1 MNFSSPELLALSRL
15 SASER
20 RQAYRINTISK
31 CKSLLEPHLAALP
44 TRYVEALEA
53 WLKGGSNAGSKRA
66 VVHWYSALYPERLRS
81 IHNPPLVL
89 FVAGNLDY
97 LAAPQIAIV
106 GSRAASHEGLLE
118 ASYFAEHLTRAG
130 LMVSSGLAK
139 GIDHH
144 AHLGALKAGPTLAVL
159 GTGPDVVFPK
169 QHQQLQQ
176 KIEQAGLL
184 VTEFVPGIVA
194 HRDHFTRRNRI
205 LSGLSLG
212 VLVIEAKLRS
222 GSLITARLAL
232 EQNRSLLA
240 LPGSIWNQH
249 RSGNLQLLQQGA
261 ALVVQVDDVLNELN
275 LNRAAPYSHDDGDSG
290 FSSTIENNCERSLAN
305 PQLLANV
312 GYEATSI
319 NTIVA
324 RSGLPV
330 AVVSEQ
336 LVLLELEGRVASV
349 TGGYIRVGRR

>member
-1 MNFSSPELLALSRL
+1 MQFSLAELLALSRL
-15 SASER
+15 SATDR
-20 RQAYRINTISK
+20 RQVYRLNTIAK
-31 CKSLLEPHLAALP
+31 CRGLLQPYLASLPS
-44 TRYVEALEA
+44 RYVDNLEG
-53 WLKGGSNAGSKRA
+53 WLNSGSSAGPQRA
-66 VVHWYSALYPERLRS
+66 VVHWFSPLYPERLRL
-81 IHNPPLVL
+81 IHDAPLVL
-89 FVAGNLDY
+89 FVAGNLEY
-97 LAAPQIAIV
+97 LSAPQVAIV
-106 GSRAASHEGLLE
+106 GSRAASHEGVAE
-118 ASYFAEHLTRAG
+118 AAYFAEHFTRAG
-130 LMVSSGLAK
+130 LLVSSGLAK

-159 GTGPDVVFPK
+159 GTGPDIFFPK
-169 QHQQLQQ
+169 LHQQLQQ
-176 KIEQAGLL
+176 QVEQAGLL
-184 VTEFVPGIVA
+184 VSEFAPGMAA

-205 LSGLSLG
+205 LSGLALG
-212 VLVIEAKLRS
+212 VVVIEAKLRS

-232 EQNRSLLA
+232 EQNRALFV

-261 ALVVQVDDVLNELN
+261 ALVVKVDDVLNELN
-275 LNRAAPYSHDDGDSG
+275 LKRTAPINAEEGTEAD
-290 FSSTIENNCERSLAN
+290 ENNCGRSLAN

-319 NTIVA
+319 DTIVA